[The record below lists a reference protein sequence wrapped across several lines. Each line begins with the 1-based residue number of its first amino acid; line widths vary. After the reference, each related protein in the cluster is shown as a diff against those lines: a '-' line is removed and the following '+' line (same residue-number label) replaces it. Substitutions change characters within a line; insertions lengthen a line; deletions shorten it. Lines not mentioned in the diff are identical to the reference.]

1 MHALIPMAISIREA
15 KRYIFMPIIAGVELI
30 VFMVLAIPQFYT
42 GSGNTKTNN
51 LWRNYNNYSQIPL
64 WLFFIYHLF
73 W

>member
-30 VFMVLAIPQFYT
+30 VYMVLAILQFYT
-42 GSGNTKTNN
+42 GSGNIKMNN
-51 LWRNYNNYSQIPL
+51 IWRDYNNYSQIAL